1 MKIFFSTIP
10 DSLQIERRRLCF
22 SCNKN
27 CSMVWDGFIFAA
39 AFPSFLASLSLS
51 LSRSLSLSLSLAL
64 GSFWSVS
71 PLSFPFL
78 SLCVFSLFFPFN
90 ITSHVVH
97 PKCSLTFLSAA
108 PLGVSE
114 WILCVCVC
122 VCVCVCSWHFFM
134 WTWLKTEVSLGLSVF
149 SWSQWLNQRHN
160 SWIIS
165 PCTHFGNK

>member
-1 MKIFFSTIP
+1 MKVFFSSIH

-27 CSMVWDGFIFAA
+27 CSMVWDGLIFAGSV
-39 AFPSFLASLSLS
+39 PLVPRLSLS
-51 LSRSLSLSLSLAL
+51 LSRSRLILICFP
-64 GSFWSVS
+64 SF
-71 PLSFPFL
+71 LSFHF
-78 SLCVFSLFFPFN
+78 SLCVFSLFLPFN

-114 WILCVCVC
+114 WILSL
-122 VCVCVCSWHFFM
+122 CVCVCSWHFFM

-149 SWSQWLNQRHN
+149 SWSQWLNRRHN

-165 PCTHFGNK
+165 PCAHFGNK

>member
-27 CSMVWDGFIFAA
+27 CSMVWDGFIIAA
-39 AFPSFLASLSLS
+39 AFPLFLASLSLS
-51 LSRSLSLSLSLAL
+51 LSLALSLSLSLSLSLAL

-122 VCVCVCSWHFFM
+122 VCVLMTFLHVDV
-134 WTWLKTEVSLGLSVF
+134 TENWSVSRSFSVF
-149 SWSQWLNQRHN
+149 VE
-160 SWIIS
+160 
-165 PCTHFGNK
+165 PMA